1 MRGGIGALDM
11 RRSRAW
17 VLGLDQGGHLIWRLV
32 GSLGLDQGGHFIWRL
47 VEGGERIV
55 KGERERGEKGGGD
68 DKTMRIRV

>member
-32 GSLGLDQGGHFIWRL
+32 GSLGLTRGGTLF
-47 VEGGERIV
+47 GGWLKE
-55 KGERERGEKGGGD
+55 ERG
-68 DKTMRIRV
+68 

>member
-32 GSLGLDQGGHFIWRL
+32 
-47 VEGGERIV
+47 EGGERIV
-55 KGERERGEKGGGD
+55 KGEREGGEKGGGD